1 MKAKIDFKKIS
12 DFLSSSIYGLGAF
25 LFIIIFIIVVF
36 VDRNVEYMGT
46 NVSIFPN
53 ISVLIIGL
61 VFFFLFS
68 VGKRKKIEIHFSA
81 KSILIIHILLI
92 VVQVIFAYSI
102 YFYTGW
108 DASTIRNTAFQMV
121 EHSDKL
127 IESFQMYYSYHV
139 NQTTIAVFLSIIM
152 KFFFDFG
159 VANYYFGTVLVSVFF
174 VWLSSL
180 FLTLSVRKISKSD
193 TTTLFAFIL
202 FLFLGALSPWITIPY
217 SDTYAILFPSLA
229 LFLYVYTRET
239 RWFYPAMFL
248 ISLASVFGALI
259 KPQTI
264 IVLIAVVIVEI
275 IEAFKH
281 WKKGVLIF
289 SVMLISILFAQKIT
303 NEVYYKSIYTYDFGI
318 IQGRN
323 FTYTHYLMM
332 GLNPVT
338 YGVYSIDDTE
348 LSYGTGSV
356 EEREAKNWEVI
367 QERIQDYGV
376 LGYLDFSMHK
386 ILTNFNDG
394 TFAWNGEGGFYAH
407 IFEPTTPLSNFL
419 RTLYYIDAPLLFV
432 FFQITQW
439 LWLLILGLIPL
450 NLLNTDKSNKGKLV
464 IVLSVIGISFFTHL
478 FEARARYLFL
488 YLPFF
493 VAAASLGFE
502 TLINRFKKETL
513 H

>member
-1 MKAKIDFKKIS
+1 
-12 DFLSSSIYGLGAF
+12 
-25 LFIIIFIIVVF
+25 
-36 VDRNVEYMGT
+36 
-46 NVSIFPN
+46 
-53 ISVLIIGL
+53 
-61 VFFFLFS
+61 
-68 VGKRKKIEIHFSA
+68 
-81 KSILIIHILLI
+81 
-92 VVQVIFAYSI
+92 
-102 YFYTGW
+102 
-108 DASTIRNTAFQMV
+108 
-121 EHSDKL
+121 
-127 IESFQMYYSYHV
+127 
-139 NQTTIAVFLSIIM
+139 
-152 KFFFDFG
+152 
-159 VANYYFGTVLVSVFF
+159 
-174 VWLSSL
+174 
-180 FLTLSVRKISKSD
+180 
-193 TTTLFAFIL
+193 
-202 FLFLGALSPWITIPY
+202 
-217 SDTYAILFPSLA
+217 
-229 LFLYVYTRET
+229 
-239 RWFYPAMFL
+239 
-248 ISLASVFGALI
+248 
-259 KPQTI
+259 
-264 IVLIAVVIVEI
+264 
-275 IEAFKH
+275 
-281 WKKGVLIF
+281 
-289 SVMLISILFAQKIT
+289 
-303 NEVYYKSIYTYDFGI
+303 
-318 IQGRN
+318 
-323 FTYTHYLMM
+323 MM

-450 NLLNTDKSNKGKLV
+450 NLLNTDKSNKAKLV
-464 IVLSVIGISFFTHL
+464 IILSVIGISLFTHL